1 MNDLVTKKAI
11 CKSRNGESGNGM
23 KEMME
28 MWRIRVRMTGMWGGQ
43 GENDGNAG
51 NQGGNDRNQCG
62 NAVHQVE
69 NVGNQDGNNGNQAG
83 NEGNAGNQ
91 GGNAENWEWE

>member
-1 MNDLVTKKAI
+1 MNDLVTKRAI
-11 CKSRNGESGNGM
+11 CKSRNGESGNGI

-28 MWRIRVRMTGMWGGQ
+28 MRRIRVRNAGGQ

-51 NQGGNDRNQCG
+51 NQGWNDRNQGG

-69 NVGNQDGNNGNQAG
+69 NVENQDVNNGNRG
-83 NEGNAGNQ
+83 RNEGNARNQ